1 MNTDGCDHVCMNTP
15 GSYNC
20 ICNRGYALT
29 NDSLTCAGI
38 AIRKL
43 LDDIDN
49 QLPPCTLDID
59 ECEMSESGGMCNHT
73 CVNTPGS
80 YECQCNIGYR
90 LLTDGFA
97 CEGIALWT

>member
-38 AIRKL
+38 AIKKL

-49 QLPPCTLDID
+49 
-59 ECEMSESGGMCNHT
+59 
-73 CVNTPGS
+73 
-80 YECQCNIGYR
+80 
-90 LLTDGFA
+90 
-97 CEGIALWT
+97 